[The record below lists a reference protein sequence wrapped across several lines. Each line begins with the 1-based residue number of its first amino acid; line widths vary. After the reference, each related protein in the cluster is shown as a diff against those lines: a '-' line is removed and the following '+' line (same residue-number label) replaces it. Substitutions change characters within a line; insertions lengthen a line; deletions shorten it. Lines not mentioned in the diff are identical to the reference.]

1 MHWRYL
7 ASEIAY
13 RWKRAA
19 LLIGGIA
26 LAATLVVMLDIL
38 GRAFADVATV
48 PFRNLGAD
56 LIVQRSATQSALPKE
71 MGIMLPYSAQP
82 ITPDELKRLSA
93 EPGVTQA
100 AGFVLL
106 WNLGGGRFYSIS
118 GIPLDANAPAL
129 GPGRAREWLIAGRLP
144 APGQAELLV
153 ERHYGA
159 FYRLAPGSAFEISG
173 KPFTIVGVVD
183 IKEGSQIAASNF
195 YMDIGEARA
204 LAALPAGL
212 VNQVF
217 LKVAD
222 MAATE
227 TVKHSIAA
235 WLPRAS
241 IASPGTML
249 QLFGGVSQ
257 TIGRFGPLA
266 VAVGAAAALALSAML
281 VLGVIAERRRELAVL
296 RVLGWQE
303 ASSAPPARG
312 RNGRA
317 WPARRT
323 AGAGSGRARR
333 RADGTSRD
341 LAAGGIAGR
350 KSGQL
355 RDRWFPGREQRRA
368 FASRDHAVGLAR
380 PGRGRDAG
388 RGLMGLAR
396 LCRPPPAEPMGRDQ
410 GVMRVQATANRLLHL

>member
-1 MHWRYL
+1 MSRLIHWRYL
-7 ASEIAY
+7 TSEMTY

-26 LAATLVVMLDIL
+26 LAATLVVMLDVL

-48 PFRNLGAD
+48 PFRNLGAG
-56 LIVQRSATQSALPKE
+56 LIVQRSAAASAVPKE

-82 ITPDELKRLSA
+82 ITPDELTRLAA

-106 WNLGGGRFYSIS
+106 WNLGAGRFYSIS
-118 GIPLDANAPAL
+118 GIPLANDAPAL
-129 GPGRAREWLIAGRLP
+129 GPGRVREWLYAGRLP
-144 APGQAELLV
+144 VAGKSELLV

-159 FYRLAPGSAFEISG
+159 FYRLQPGSSFEIGG
-173 KPFTIVGVVD
+173 KPFSIVGVVE

-195 YMDIGEARA
+195 YMDIDEARA
-204 LAALPAGL
+204 LANLPAGL

-227 TVKHSIAA
+227 NVKHSIAS

-257 TIGRFGPLA
+257 TIGRFGPVA

-281 VLGVIAERRRELAVL
+281 VLGVVSERRRELAVL
-296 RVLGWQE
+296 RVLGWHSAQVRRQLAVE
-303 ASSAPPARG
+303 MAAQGLLGGLLALALVALGVALMSRVAISLPATLSGENPVNFAHGGFKAASSAISLPIATTLWDWLGPVAI
-312 RNGRA
+312 A
-317 WPARRT
+317 T
-323 AGAGSGRARR
+323 
-333 RADGTSRD
+333 
-341 LAAGGIAGR
+341 LAAGLWGWLWSAEGHQQSLWAAI
-350 KSGQL
+350 KS
-355 RDRWFPGREQRRA
+355 
-368 FASRDHAVGLAR
+368 
-380 PGRGRDAG
+380 
-388 RGLMGLAR
+388 
-396 LCRPPPAEPMGRDQ
+396 
-410 GVMRVQATANRLLHL
+410 

>member
-1 MHWRYL
+1 MNRLVHWRYL
-7 ASEIAY
+7 ASEITY

-56 LIVQRSATQSALPKE
+56 LIVQRSATQTALPKE
-71 MGIMLPYSAQP
+71 MGIMLPYSAQL
-82 ITPDELKRLSA
+82 ITPDELTRLKA

-118 GIPLDANAPAL
+118 GIPLDADAPAL
-129 GPGRAREWLIAGRLP
+129 GPGRVREWLIGGRLP
-144 APGQAELLV
+144 EPGKPELVV

-159 FYRLAPGSAFEISG
+159 FYRLQPGSSFEIAG

-204 LAALPAGL
+204 LANLPAGL

-227 TVKHSIAA
+227 HVKHSIAG

-296 RVLGWQE
+296 RILGWHSAQVRRQMAVE
-303 ASSAPPARG
+303 MAVHGLLGGLLALALIALGIALMAQVAISLPSTLPGENPVNFAVGGFKAASSAVHLPIVTTLWDWLGPLVVA
-312 RNGRA
+312 
-317 WPARRT
+317 T
-323 AGAGSGRARR
+323 
-333 RADGTSRD
+333 
-341 LAAGGIAGR
+341 LAAGLWGWLWSA
-350 KSGQL
+350 
-355 RDRWFPGREQRRA
+355 
-368 FASRDHAVGLAR
+368 DHRQQSLWAAIK
-380 PGRGRDAG
+380 
-388 RGLMGLAR
+388 
-396 LCRPPPAEPMGRDQ
+396 
-410 GVMRVQATANRLLHL
+410 T

>member
-1 MHWRYL
+1 MNRIAHWRYL
-7 ASEIAY
+7 AGELGY

-26 LAATLVVMLDIL
+26 LAATLVVMLDLL

-56 LIVQRSATQSALPKE
+56 LIVQRSAVQSAVPKD
-71 MGIMLPYSAQP
+71 MGIILPYSAQP
-82 ITPDELKRLSA
+82 IAPDELKRLA
-93 EPGVTQA
+93 REPGVMQA

-118 GIPLDANAPAL
+118 GIPLEPNAPAL
-129 GPGRAREWLIAGRLP
+129 GPGRARDWLYAGRLP
-144 APGQAELLV
+144 VPGKSEILV

-159 FYRLAPGSAFEISG
+159 FYRLQPGSKFDIAG
-173 KPFTIVGVVD
+173 KPFTIVGVVE

-195 YMDIGEARA
+195 YMDIDEART
-204 LAALPAGL
+204 LASLPEGL

-227 TVKHSIAA
+227 SVKRSIAG

-281 VLGVIAERRRELAVL
+281 VFGVLAERRRELAIL

-303 ASSAPPARG
+303 AQVRRQLAIEMALQGLLGGLLALALIAFGAPLLGQIAISLPAVLPGENPITFASGGFQAASSAVHLPVATTLWDWVGPLVVATLAAALWG
-312 RNGRA
+312 
-317 WPARRT
+317 WL
-323 AGAGSGRARR
+323 GSGDRR
-333 RADGTSRD
+333 QQS
-341 LAAGGIAGR
+341 LWAAI
-350 KSGQL
+350 K
-355 RDRWFPGREQRRA
+355 
-368 FASRDHAVGLAR
+368 V
-380 PGRGRDAG
+380 
-388 RGLMGLAR
+388 
-396 LCRPPPAEPMGRDQ
+396 
-410 GVMRVQATANRLLHL
+410 

>member
-1 MHWRYL
+1 MSRLIHWRYL
-7 ASEIAY
+7 TSEMTY

-26 LAATLVVMLDIL
+26 LAATLVVMLDLL

-48 PFRNLGAD
+48 PFRNLGAG
-56 LIVQRSATQSALPKE
+56 LIVQRSATASAVPKE

-82 ITPDELKRLSA
+82 ITPEELTRLAA

-106 WNLGGGRFYSIS
+106 WNLGAGRFYSIS
-118 GIPLDANAPAL
+118 GIPLGADAPAL
-129 GPGRAREWLIAGRLP
+129 GPGRVREWMYAGRLP
-144 APGQAELLV
+144 IAGKAEILV

-159 FYRLAPGSAFEISG
+159 FYRLEPGTSIDIGG
-173 KPFTIVGVVD
+173 KRFSVVGVAE

-195 YMDIGEARA
+195 YMDIDETRA
-204 LAALPAGL
+204 LADLPAGL

-217 LKVAD
+217 LKIAD
-222 MAATE
+222 MAETE
-227 TVKHSIAA
+227 RVKQSIAS

-257 TIGRFGPLA
+257 TIGRFGPVA

-296 RVLGWQE
+296 RVLGWHSAQVRRQLAVE
-303 ASSAPPARG
+303 MAVQGLLGGLLALALIALGVALMSRVAISLPATLSGENPVNFAHGGFKPASSAVSLPIATTLWDWIGPVAI
-312 RNGRA
+312 A
-317 WPARRT
+317 T
-323 AGAGSGRARR
+323 FGAGLWGWLWSAE
-333 RADGTSRD
+333 
-341 LAAGGIAGR
+341 
-350 KSGQL
+350 SGQQSL
-355 RDRWFPGREQRRA
+355 WGA
-368 FASRDHAVGLAR
+368 IKS
-380 PGRGRDAG
+380 
-388 RGLMGLAR
+388 
-396 LCRPPPAEPMGRDQ
+396 
-410 GVMRVQATANRLLHL
+410 

>member
-1 MHWRYL
+1 MNHLVHWRYL
-7 ASEIAY
+7 RSEITY

-26 LAATLVVMLDIL
+26 LAATLVVMLDVL
-38 GRAFADVATV
+38 GRGFADVATV

-56 LIVQRSATQSALPKE
+56 LIVQRSATQTAVPKE

-82 ITPDELKRLSA
+82 ITPDELTRLKA

-118 GIPLDANAPAL
+118 GLPLGENALAL
-129 GPGRAREWLIAGRLP
+129 GPGRVREWLINGRLP
-144 APGQAELLV
+144 SAGKAEILV

-159 FYRLAPGSAFEISG
+159 FYRLQPGSTFDIAG
-173 KPFTIVGVVD
+173 KPFVVVGVVE
-183 IKEGSQIAASNF
+183 IKEGSQIVASNF
-195 YMDIGEARA
+195 YMGIDEARA
-204 LAALPAGL
+204 LAGLPEGL

-227 TVKHSIAA
+227 NVKRSIAS

-257 TIGRFGPLA
+257 TIGRFGPVA
-266 VAVGAAAALALSAML
+266 VAVGAAAAIALSAML

-296 RVLGWQE
+296 RVLGWH
-303 ASSAPPARG
+303 SAEVRRQLAVEMAVQGLLGGLVALALVALGIALMGQVAISLPATLPG
-312 RNGRA
+312 ENPVNFATGGFQA
-317 WPARRT
+317 AKSAVNLPIATTVWDWVGPVVVAT
-323 AGAGSGRARR
+323 
-333 RADGTSRD
+333 
-341 LAAGGIAGR
+341 LAGGLWGWLWSADRRQQSLWAAI
-350 KSGQL
+350 KS
-355 RDRWFPGREQRRA
+355 
-368 FASRDHAVGLAR
+368 S
-380 PGRGRDAG
+380 
-388 RGLMGLAR
+388 
-396 LCRPPPAEPMGRDQ
+396 
-410 GVMRVQATANRLLHL
+410 

>member
-1 MHWRYL
+1 MGRLIHWRYL
-7 ASEIAY
+7 TSEMTY

-26 LAATLVVMLDIL
+26 LAATLVVMLDVL

-48 PFRNLGAD
+48 PFRNLGAG
-56 LIVQRSATQSALPKE
+56 LIVQRSATESAVPKE

-82 ITPDELKRLSA
+82 ITPGELTRLAA

-106 WNLGGGRFYSIS
+106 WNLGAGRFYSIS
-118 GIPLDANAPAL
+118 GIPLGGDAPAL
-129 GPGRAREWLIAGRLP
+129 GPGRVREWMYAGRLP
-144 APGQAELLV
+144 TAGKSEIVV

-159 FYRLAPGSAFEISG
+159 FYRLEPGSSFEISG
-173 KPFTIVGVVD
+173 KPFTVVGIAE

-195 YMDIGEARA
+195 YMDIDEART
-204 LAALPAGL
+204 LAGLPAGL

-222 MAATE
+222 MAETE
-227 TVKHSIAA
+227 RVKQSIAA
-235 WLPRAS
+235 WMPRAS

-257 TIGRFGPLA
+257 TIGRFGPMA

-296 RVLGWQE
+296 RVLGWHSAQVRRQLAIE
-303 ASSAPPARG
+303 MAAQGLLGGLLALALVALGAMLMSRVAISLPASLSGENPVNFAQGGFKAASSAVSLPITTTIWDWLGPVAIATLGTGLWGWLWSADRG
-312 RNGRA
+312 QQNL
-317 WPARRT
+317 W
-323 AGAGSGRARR
+323 
-333 RADGTSRD
+333 
-341 LAAGGIAGR
+341 AAI
-350 KSGQL
+350 KS
-355 RDRWFPGREQRRA
+355 
-368 FASRDHAVGLAR
+368 
-380 PGRGRDAG
+380 
-388 RGLMGLAR
+388 
-396 LCRPPPAEPMGRDQ
+396 
-410 GVMRVQATANRLLHL
+410 